1 MTALTDSKLIEEFLG
16 FILQPSDELKLD
28 SLYNLVTKQVVL

>member
-1 MTALTDSKLIEEFLG
+1 MDSNENNKLIEEFLN

-28 SLYNLVTKQVVL
+28 ALY